1 MSEEEKSES
10 GSPVFRHEA
19 KEEGF
24 VPAHGDEANIQAI
37 SDHIEKHIGPIESVF
52 HEILSHLVHIDVH
65 WVKATKERPYHA
77 FITSGMSDIPMHV
90 PEGLEDQAFAE
101 VLILLPADWG
111 IEGGV
116 GKTMDEVFEDE
127 LNYWPIGWLKSI
139 ARFPH
144 EYETYMGWGHSVPNG
159 EHAEAFAP
167 NTEMGCMLLLPAI
180 DLPVDFFELKIHEG
194 KTIRFYGLYP
204 IYKEEM
210 EFKLKK
216 GTDALVRKFDKYEVS
231 GILNPTRVNTC
242 KKKGFL
248 GLW

>member
-19 KEEGF
+19 KDEGF
-24 VPAHGDEANIQAI
+24 VPAFGEDVQIEAI

-52 HEILSHLVHIDVH
+52 HEIVSHLVHIDVH
-65 WVKATKERPYHA
+65 WVKASKERPYHA
-77 FITSGMSDIPMHV
+77 FITSGMSDLPMHV

-101 VLILLPADWG
+101 VLILLPEDWG
-111 IEGGV
+111 IDGEI
-116 GKTMDEVFEDE
+116 GKSMDEVFKEE
-127 LNYWPIGWLKSI
+127 TNYWPIGWLKTI

-144 EYETYMGWGHSVPNG
+144 EYETYMGWGHTIPNG
-159 EHAEAFAP
+159 EEAEAFGT
-167 NTEMGCMLLLPAI
+167 NTELGCMMLLPCL
-180 DLPVDFFELKIHEG
+180 DLSTEFFELKISEE
-194 KTIRFYGLYP
+194 KTIRFYALYP

-210 EFKLKK
+210 EFKLKQ
-216 GTDALVRKFDKYEVS
+216 GTEALLDKFDKYRVS
-231 GILNPTRVNTC
+231 SILDVRRVNTC